1 MTHEED
7 RQRREL
13 LAKYRERID
22 RVREVVKQ
30 FDVGCMTEGR
40 ALSLIEDIASGE
52 ADRIVKVG
60 NTHTPEVQS

>member
-30 FDVGCMTEGR
+30 FDVGGMTEGR

-60 NTHTPEVQS
+60 GKHTPEVET